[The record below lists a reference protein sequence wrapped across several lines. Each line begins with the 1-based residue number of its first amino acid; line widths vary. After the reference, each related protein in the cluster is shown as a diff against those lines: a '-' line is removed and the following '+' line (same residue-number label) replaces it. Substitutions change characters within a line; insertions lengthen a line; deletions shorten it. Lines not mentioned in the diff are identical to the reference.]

1 MPDYTRAANDS
12 ELRTLLREAVQGA
25 EAGEGSIL
33 LLTDDGRALRFVVCE
48 SPVAA
53 ALTGTLQPL
62 DKGITG
68 LAFTL
73 QQPMVVN
80 DTAHDGSFDPTVQ
93 ERTGVITSSVMA
105 VPLVSPDGEFG
116 ALTAVNSR
124 RPGGFS
130 GEDLARYSE
139 AAGRITARLA
149 ALQLNLPAPN
159 AGAFA

>member
-1 MPDYTRAANDS
+1 MPDYTQAADDS
-12 ELRTLLREAVQGA
+12 ELRALLREAVERA
-25 EAGEGSIL
+25 EAAEGSIL
-33 LLTDDGRALRFVVCE
+33 LVSDDGRALRFVVCE

-53 ALTGTLQPL
+53 ALAGTMQPL

-68 LAFTL
+68 LAFRL

-80 DTAHDGSFDPTVQ
+80 DTAHDGSFDPSVQ
-93 ERTGVITSSVMA
+93 ERTGVRTASVMA
-105 VPLVSPDGEFG
+105 VPLVSPAGEFG

-130 GEDLARYSE
+130 GDDLTRYCE
-139 AAGRITARLA
+139 AAGRITARLT

-159 AGAFA
+159 DGAFI